1 MAELGDLALSRIKGD
16 LPTFGGATLP
26 EQLLMGRT
34 EAKTILLQYV
44 PELRFDVQKAR
55 EVMSQVDA
63 WVERNKAELE
73 QALQSP
79 QQELPRWLQFNM
91 GSTERVQ
98 NWIIANYTLA
108 AQGLGPWESGMVA
121 RSATEPDSG
130 ISDAWA
136 RTDAESRLQAF
147 ALIVKMERDGDLAY
161 IFRGEGSLAGLGI
174 APALLLAVV
183 VAVIGLAAVIVS
195 YFFLARR
202 LEVNNAVMRDL
213 CMEAQKRGDKA
224 TVEKCIEATRDIQ
237 AIDPF
242 TSVSKEVGKAI
253 LIVGGGYVLIRYGLP
268 WLLEVL
274 GGGKESR
281 AARSTEMRA

>member
-1 MAELGDLALSRIKGD
+1 MADLADLALARIKGD
-16 LPTFGGATLP
+16 LPTFPGATLP
-26 EQLLMGRT
+26 EQLLAGRS
-34 EAKTILLQYV
+34 EAKAILLRYA

-79 QQELPRWLQFNM
+79 QAELPRWLQLNM

-98 NWIIANYTLA
+98 NWVVANYTIA
-108 AQGLGPWESGMVA
+108 AQGLGPWESGMVG

-161 IFRGEGSLAGLGI
+161 VFRGEGSLAGFGI

-195 YFFLARR
+195 YFFLVRR

-213 CMEAQKRGDKA
+213 CLEAQKRGDKA

-242 TSVSKEVGKAI
+242 TSVSKEIGKAL

-268 WLLEVL
+268 WLLGALTSGREH
-274 GGGKESR
+274 R
-281 AARSTEMRA
+281 ATTSTEMRV